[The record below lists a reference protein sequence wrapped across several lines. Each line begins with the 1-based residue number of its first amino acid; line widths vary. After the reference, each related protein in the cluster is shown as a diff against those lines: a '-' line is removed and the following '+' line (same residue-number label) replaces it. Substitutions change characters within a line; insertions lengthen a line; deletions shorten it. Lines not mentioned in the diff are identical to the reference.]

1 MKQHQGNQ
9 VIFLHSIDDHE
20 ARIRFYVR
28 KIQNRVRVNWKKMC
42 MGFSAYHQW
51 TKCILWGI
59 LLKADPVYCD
69 KFTCVRVFSVEP
81 VQSTM
86 VHSMEFTQW
95 TTSIR
100 RRGRDNCKP
109 SSTHS
114 ISNFIPQSEV
124 HHSLSCSQCTH
135 QAPSRGDI
143 CQFNQPMCFWKSALS
158 WMTSNNYRKRFG
170 NLKSFRFSDQNI

>member
-1 MKQHQGNQ
+1 MKQHQGNK

-59 LLKADPVYCD
+59 LLKAVDPVYCD

-86 VHSMEFTQW
+86 EFTQW
-95 TTSIR
+95 TISIR
-100 RRGRDNCKP
+100 RRGRIIASLP
-109 SSTHS
+109 RL
-114 ISNFIPQSEV
+114 IQSAILFLSQKCTT
-124 HHSLSCSQCTH
+124 SLSCSQCTH
-135 QAPSRGDI
+135 QAPSRVT
-143 CQFNQPMCFWKSALS
+143 FVSLTNQCAFGSQAGTLS

>member
-1 MKQHQGNQ
+1 MKQHQGNK

-59 LLKADPVYCD
+59 LLKAVDPVYCD

-86 VHSMEFTQW
+86 EFTQW
-95 TTSIR
+95 TISIR

-135 QAPSRGDI
+135 QAPSRVT
-143 CQFNQPMCFWKSALS
+143 FVSLTNQCAFGSQAGTLS